1 MNWVQR
7 INASET
13 AVILFMYYTQFGPIL
28 LQSYEKNFIYELTE
42 KINPLRN
49 NEEEVSDFS
58 SELKILLKPVW
69 NLDLK
74 RKL

>member
-1 MNWVQR
+1 
-7 INASET
+7 
-13 AVILFMYYTQFGPIL
+13 MYYTQFGPIL

-58 SELKILLKPVW
+58 SELKILLKPV
-69 NLDLK
+69 
-74 RKL
+74 